1 MGYLLTLLCYVA
13 AAQYP
18 WALNI
23 DPDTQI
29 KYLISDDVFDT
40 VQEMEAYMQNR
51 VRNETVVIK
60 TDPI

>member
-1 MGYLLTLLCYVA
+1 MLLLCMTA
-13 AAQYP
+13 TAAQYP

-60 TDPI
+60 TYPI